1 MKLRGGKQPYCD
13 RSMQLLCS
21 LPVMRACRRSASYMS
36 AQSSQ
41 CQRFSSLR
49 PSWRSRRDCAVVEKV
64 AQRADLDGEI
74 DVLGNIAGR
83 LDDSQRIE
91 LCTNHAD
98 NIAAA
103 VMQRSSAIA
112 GLNGCADLQKTRIV
126 MQPRQGADD
135 SGGHSEVGC
144 EKTMQRI
151 TDCNHLVTR
160 VTALA
165 RMVAMSFSLNFFV
178 PSGAP
183 GRWSRRPNRRA
194 VSRGLTREIALNVA
208 DAVGDDVVIGDD
220 MGIFADDKTAAG
232 NLGQSF

>member
-1 MKLRGGKQPYCD
+1 
-13 RSMQLLCS
+13 MQLLCS

-64 AQRADLDGEI
+64 AQRVDLDGEI

-160 VTALA
+160 SHGASANGGDVLFLEFLCSFRSA
-165 RMVAMSFSLNFFV
+165 RSLVSSAETTRSFTG
-178 PSGAP
+178 PDP
-183 GRWSRRPNRRA
+183 RDCPECRRRSRRRR
-194 VSRGLTREIALNVA
+194 GYW
-208 DAVGDDVVIGDD
+208 
-220 MGIFADDKTAAG
+220 
-232 NLGQSF
+232 